1 MIIQSLTKLAKHSNF
16 KTNIFKTSIFIYCI
30 KSRFIN
36 FSHGKKPLN
45 LLLEPQEIELAA
57 DLKNGKCCILAGAG
71 VSSSIINIDPVM
83 SEINARTIKSTVGS
97 WAGFLRAAA
106 TEFFKTY
113 TSSQLPLK
121 DINDLF
127 EFGSYIDEK
136 ISKLFEENQD
146 QLSVAI
152 KAVEDAI
159 FDRKEFSQNE
169 LISQIT
175 DDKKRLISEINVE
188 IQRIKFIIDR
198 VYNALPQAKFQ
209 ISHKENKIENDYL
222 DLLKKVALISWG
234 KGSAITEST
243 EVLTQ
248 LINKMNESLGH
259 IPSGNL
265 WQRGSKSVKQRINI
279 LEEDITN
286 NQDEEAKEKL
296 KYFKNHY
303 TELKTLFDK
312 FSGSTERSKYIT
324 EFTKDFQLTL
334 AGVISINHDNL
345 NQTFRRLTELVLS
358 PLKSNPH
365 SPLAKALDTI
375 CENNVLLT
383 SNYDT
388 FLESALYRNAL
399 DYMDD
404 LADSNQLDFLIPDD
418 ITKDSKLHNRFV
430 IHVHG
435 LYYDKG
441 TFVISEEEYK
451 KTTSSFYKFMR
462 SLILEKK
469 RSLVFIGVSADGWTD
484 WHMSNLFRDL
494 AHMDNIDSHPRH
506 YWVVKRGTNFP
517 NEDDFSELSNQKE
530 QKITLEYVKKKVK
543 IVKYGD
549 SYDNLAPYLIYL
561 STLHQDL

>member
-1 MIIQSLTKLAKHSNF
+1 M
-16 KTNIFKTSIFIYCI
+16 
-30 KSRFIN
+30 
-36 FSHGKKPLN
+36 PLN
-45 LLLEPQEIELAA
+45 PVLEPQEKELAA
-57 DLKNGKCCILAGAG
+57 DLKNGTCCIFAGAG
-71 VSSSIINIDPVM
+71 VSSSIIHIDPVM
-83 SEINARTIKSTVGS
+83 SEVNANTVISTVGS

-106 TEFFKTY
+106 TEFFKIY
-113 TSSQLPLK
+113 TSSQLSLE

-127 EFGSYIDEK
+127 EFGSDVNEK
-136 ISKLFEENQD
+136 ISKLLEENQD
-146 QLSVAI
+146 QLSIAN

-159 FDRKEFSQNE
+159 FDRKEFLQNE

-175 DDKKRLISEINVE
+175 DDKKRLVSEINVE
-188 IQRIKFIIDR
+188 IQRIKFTIDR
-198 VYNALPQAKFQ
+198 VYNELPKTKFQ
-209 ISHKENKIENDYL
+209 PSYKENNMEDDYP
-222 DLLKKVALISWG
+222 DLLKKVALIPWG

-248 LINKMNESLGH
+248 LINEMNENLGY

-265 WQRGSKSVKQRINI
+265 WQRGSKSVKQRIDE
-279 LEEDITN
+279 LKEEINN
-286 NQDEEAKEKL
+286 NQDEEAKKKL
-296 KYFKNHY
+296 IYFKNHY

-312 FSGSTERSKYIT
+312 FSGSNEKNKYIT
-324 EFTKDFQLTL
+324 EFIKDFQLTL
-334 AGVISINHDNL
+334 AGVISINNDNL
-345 NQTFRRLTELVLS
+345 NSTFRRLTEL
-358 PLKSNPH
+358 SNPH

-418 ITKDSKLHNRFV
+418 ISKDTNLHNRFV

-462 SLILEKK
+462 TLILEKK

-484 WHMSNLFRDL
+484 WHMSYLFRDL
-494 AHMDNIDSHPRH
+494 ANMDNIDSHPSH

-517 NEDDFSELSNQKE
+517 NENDFSELSNHKE

-543 IVKYGD
+543 IAVYGD
-549 SYDNLAPYLIYL
+549 SYDDLAPYLIYL
-561 STLHQDL
+561 SALKQ